1 MTDKPEPTIMDQNT
15 QPTDSPAPDAP
26 VAESDSAAPDALAAV
41 TAERDRL
48 AQERSELR
56 DQALRLRAEFEN
68 FRKRA
73 QRERAEFS
81 EFATMEALRAVL
93 PVLDDFERALKTE
106 TTDKEYAKGMELI
119 YQRLLDS
126 LKKLGLEPIECEGQT
141 FDPGLHH
148 AVETEKTDRAP
159 DQSIL
164 QVHQSGYNFKGKL
177 LRPAMVKVAVE
188 P

>member
-1 MTDKPEPTIMDQNT
+1 MDDIIQPEQT
-15 QPTDSPAPDAP
+15 PAPE
-26 VAESDSAAPDALAAV
+26 AEGADMASLA
-41 TAERDRL
+41 AERDQL
-48 AQERSELR
+48 ARERSDLQE
-56 DQALRLRAEFEN
+56 QFLRLRAEFEN

-81 EFATMEALRAVL
+81 EFATMEAVSAVL
-93 PVLDDFERALKTE
+93 PVLDDFERALKME
-106 TTDKEYAKGMELI
+106 TSDKEFAKGMELI
-119 YQRLLDS
+119 YQRLLES
-126 LKKLGLEPIECEGQT
+126 LKKLGLEPIEAEGQT
-141 FDPGLHH
+141 FNPAVHH

-159 DQSIL
+159 DQTIL